1 MIKLASY
8 SRELQKN
15 LIELLNDIKI
25 LKCGKHNAPIVFQFS
40 YSNFGESLCLLQE
53 VPGK

>member
-1 MIKLASY
+1 MITLASY

-15 LIELLNDIKI
+15 LTELLDDIKI
-25 LKCGKHNAPIVFQFS
+25 LKYVKHNAPVVLQFT